1 MPNSITYTFY
11 ALRAIKQQGVFTMK
25 DTNKT
30 MDSLLD
36 TCKLFAAAI
45 LVAVL
50 LLAFAGCEKGR
61 ADNTPTQT
69 IPSTQQTTQSE
80 TTQAPTIKET
90 TPAVE
95 TTPAA
100 ETTASTEEAWKIE
113 FEKSLLEN
121 YGVTPEYYEDLGGGV
136 YQVYVKIDGKTVPY
150 VTVDSAT
157 GDYHG

>member
-1 MPNSITYTFY
+1 
-11 ALRAIKQQGVFTMK
+11 MK
-25 DTNKT
+25 DTNKA
-30 MDSLLD
+30 MDNLQD
-36 TCKLFAAAI
+36 TCKLFAATI

-50 LLAFAGCEKGR
+50 LLTFAGCEKGR
-61 ADNTPTQT
+61 ANDAPTQT
-69 IPSTQQTTQSE
+69 IPTTQQTTQPE

-95 TTPAA
+95 TVPTA

-121 YGVTPEYYEDLGGGV
+121 YGVTPEYYEDLGNGI
-136 YQVYVKIDGKTVPY
+136 YQVYVNIDGKVVPY
-150 VTVDSAT
+150 VVVDSAT

>member
-1 MPNSITYTFY
+1 
-11 ALRAIKQQGVFTMK
+11 MK
-25 DTNKT
+25 DTNKI
-30 MDSLLD
+30 MDNLLD
-36 TCKLFAAAI
+36 TCKLFAATI

-50 LLAFAGCEKGR
+50 LLTFAGCEKGR
-61 ADNTPTQT
+61 ANDAPTQT
-69 IPSTQQTTQSE
+69 IPTTQQTTQPE

-95 TTPAA
+95 NVPTA

-121 YGVTPEYYEDLGGGV
+121 YGVTPEYYEDLGNGI
-136 YQVYVKIDGKTVPY
+136 YQVYVNIDGKVVPY
-150 VTVDSAT
+150 VVVDSAT

>member
-1 MPNSITYTFY
+1 
-11 ALRAIKQQGVFTMK
+11 MK
-25 DTNKT
+25 DTNKA
-30 MDSLLD
+30 MDNLQD
-36 TCKLFAAAI
+36 TCKLFAATI

-50 LLAFAGCEKGR
+50 LLTFAGCEKGR
-61 ADNTPTQT
+61 VNDAPTQT
-69 IPSTQQTTQSE
+69 IPTTQQ

-90 TPAVE
+90 TPTVE
-95 TTPAA
+95 TAPAA

-121 YGVTPEYYEDLGGGV
+121 YGVTPEYYEDLGDGV

>member
-1 MPNSITYTFY
+1 
-11 ALRAIKQQGVFTMK
+11 MK

-30 MDSLLD
+30 MDNLLD
-36 TCKLFAAAI
+36 TCKLFAATI

-50 LLAFAGCEKGR
+50 LLTFAGCEKGR
-61 ADNTPTQT
+61 VNDAPTQA
-69 IPSTQQTTQSE
+69 IPTTQQTTQPE

-95 TTPAA
+95 TVPTA

-121 YGVTPEYYEDLGGGV
+121 YGVTPEYYEDLDNGI
-136 YQVYVKIDGKTVPY
+136 YQVYVNIDGKVVPY
-150 VTVDSAT
+150 VVVDSAT

>member
-1 MPNSITYTFY
+1 M
-11 ALRAIKQQGVFTMK
+11 
-25 DTNKT
+25 
-30 MDSLLD
+30 
-36 TCKLFAAAI
+36 
-45 LVAVL
+45 AVL

-69 IPSTQQTTQSE
+69 IPSTQQTTQPE

-95 TTPAA
+95 TAPAA

-121 YGVTPEYYEDLGGGV
+121 YGVTPEYYEDLGNGI
-136 YQVYVKIDGKTVPY
+136 YQVYVNIDGKVVPY
-150 VTVDSAT
+150 VVVDSAT